1 MAYEPG
7 SMYFDS
13 NGVLTEHRLIDGM
26 EVIVH
31 YEDIPDSDCTV
42 VDGIPCTTALRS
54 VIDLAPDLEPEQ
66 LSRVVQDCLD
76 RNLFSVDDAMVRLD
90 QPDMEGRLGAALLKI
105 TLLFI

>member
-54 VIDLAPDLEPEQ
+54 VIEP
-66 LSRVVQDCLD
+66 LHMIVGYASPTSAV
-76 RNLFSVDDAMVRLD
+76 
-90 QPDMEGRLGAALLKI
+90 
-105 TLLFI
+105 